1 MCLPKLTGRK
11 EISGP
16 VLNFANGH
24 IKARRNDPTLV
35 ETTCQVDHNLTSP
48 VIINNLKFADVTCR
62 TRCYM
67 KHIPLWP
74 SSYRKLTMFHH
85 HSQKLDDNF
94 GTRSDEDLA
103 FTAFLGIIDRL
114 EGISQRIHSHHFRLD
129 GQPERLRNWNIRRWY
144 HDTKIIHNI
153 RGKMQNSLI
162 SREMWMDETQLR
174 CFTITL
180 SSPDVRLQRESIW
193 KRPGSRD
200 GNDERRSLFW
210 QPRSSGDMEKLLQIS
225 EVIVEARSC
234 K

>member
-1 MCLPKLTGRK
+1 
-11 EISGP
+11 
-16 VLNFANGH
+16 
-24 IKARRNDPTLV
+24 
-35 ETTCQVDHNLTSP
+35 
-48 VIINNLKFADVTCR
+48 
-62 TRCYM
+62 
-67 KHIPLWP
+67 
-74 SSYRKLTMFHH
+74 
-85 HSQKLDDNF
+85 
-94 GTRSDEDLA
+94 
-103 FTAFLGIIDRL
+103 
-114 EGISQRIHSHHFRLD
+114 
-129 GQPERLRNWNIRRWY
+129 
-144 HDTKIIHNI
+144 
-153 RGKMQNSLI
+153 MQNSLI